1 MGMDEIDF
9 EDIQRLL
16 DEILGG
22 GLDFQEMVRSGMGGE
37 GIISGKKLLMWL
49 QHIFLDEIL
58 AQKQMWMHILILA
71 VAAAVL
77 VHFADV
83 FQNKGVSRI
92 SFCMIYMLLFS
103 ILLVS
108 FQSSMEIA
116 KDVMENMRGF
126 MLVLAPAYFLA
137 MTLTSYVTSAGVY
150 YEFVLFLIS
159 GVRMFMETFIL
170 PCIEIYVLLTLVNYL
185 SKEARLSR
193 FSELISMAVGWSLKA
208 SLAVVMG
215 FHMIQGLISPAAD
228 AFRAT
233 TVSRGLEMLPGVG
246 EASSS
251 VTDMVLGSAMLIKNG
266 IGAAA
271 LIALIFVCLI
281 PLVKLGIIMLAYYAL
296 SAVLQPISD
305 ERITGCLAGVGNGV
319 RLLFQAVFTVLILFL
334 LTVALATALTGR

>member
-1 MGMDEIDF
+1 MGMDEIDL

-16 DEILGG
+16 EEILGNG
-22 GLDFQEMVRSGMGGE
+22 FDFQEMVQSGLSGE
-37 GIISGKKLLMWL
+37 GLLSGRKLAAWI
-49 QHIFLDEIL
+49 QHIFLEEIL
-58 AQKQMWMHILILA
+58 AQRQMWMHILILA

-83 FQNKGVSRI
+83 FQNRSVSRI

-108 FQSSMEIA
+108 FQSSMGIA
-116 KDVMENMRGF
+116 RDVLENMRSF
-126 MLVLAPAYFLA
+126 MTVLAPAYFLA

-150 YEFVLFLIS
+150 YEFVLLLIS

-193 FSELISMAVGWSLKA
+193 FSELIAMAVGWSLKA

-215 FHMIQGLISPAAD
+215 FHMIQGLVSPAAD

-246 EASSS
+246 DISGS

-271 LIALIFVCLI
+271 LAALIFLCLI
-281 PLVKLGIIMLAYYAL
+281 PLVKLGIIMLAYYVL

-305 ERITGCLAGVGNGV
+305 ERITGCLTGVGNGV

-334 LTVALATALTGR
+334 LTVALTTAVTGR